1 MNIIQRAALRLAGV
15 KLKDLAALHP
25 EAFTREILYSGNS
38 DQARDT
44 MPAASNAYDEYAG
57 QAWIYKATSTVARS
71 FRSVPLYVMRG
82 EEWVENHPVELLL
95 AKPNPVMSG
104 SALWEQWITDIYLAG
119 ETGLELTIG
128 KDGNGN
134 KRAQLWPRQGR
145 HVKVIPVKGKE
156 RYQEVLSY
164 VIDDG
169 MGDPFS
175 LSPPEFVWSR
185 LYNPLSAWRGLGVYQ
200 AAALGVGTDK
210 QAQKYVAA
218 FFRGMARPDY
228 VVTTPQGVTKTEQDM
243 ILAQIEAMTQGKNR
257 GVVMEQG
264 ITDIKP
270 LSFAPKDTIWETI
283 RNMTREEIGAVAGVP
298 GELMGDKSATYENRA
313 EAVKSFWN
321 DTIRPYADWRDE
333 LLTAYFRSIGAI
345 KDNEAIESD
354 FSDVEALEQSY
365 GDRLTYATQ
374 LTALGVTL
382 RDANEMFDLGIPD
395 ASLAASE
402 VPEPDPVA
410 APAEGQTPPNV
421 SPPEGQDTPDTPDV
435 PTKALTRA
443 MPWPVYGSDEHK
455 AMLDIW
461 EKAIAPREARM
472 RQALRQLFAEQEKD
486 VLRRLG
492 FSKSGDQVVYR
503 GDWDRDVLRNLGSE
517 KALAKSAADNPFDL
531 AKWIRLFR
539 VRLSPQI
546 RLTLAEA
553 GRDAMSDLNI
563 GVSFDV
569 SEPEVLNYM
578 RDRENKIKGVVE
590 KTFDDLKRDISEGID
605 AGESIDKLAARVQE
619 RMGPIADGRATM
631 IARTEVIGASNG
643 GKVLAWKQSGV
654 VTGKRWLAS
663 TSHMGADDPHP
674 VRDAHVEL
682 HGQEVGIDE
691 PFTVDGEEAQA
702 PGQFG
707 VAELDIQCRCTMLAV
722 TDQGRGMKALPEP
735 AQAQAAPIPQP
746 VINITM
752 PPITITANMPAQ
764 AAPVVNVTNEIPEQ
778 REIPAPIVN
787 VAAPVVNV
795 AASEQPAPVV
805 NVTMPRATSQTQT
818 VNRDAQG
825 SILSTTTR
833 IDYEGDR

>member
-1 MNIIQRAALRLAGV
+1 MNIWKRAMLRLAGV
-15 KLKDLAALHP
+15 KVKDLAALHP

-82 EEWVENHPVELLL
+82 EDWVENHPVELLL

-119 ETGLELTIG
+119 ETGLELTYD
-128 KDGNGN
+128 KAR
-134 KRAQLWPRQGR
+134 KRLQLWPRQGR

-200 AAALGVGTDK
+200 AAALGVNTGK
-210 QAQKYVAA
+210 QAQKYAA
-218 FFRGMARPDY
+218 SFFKGMARPDY
-228 VVTTPQGVTKTEQDM
+228 VVTTPQGVTQTEKDI
-243 ILAQIEAMTQGKNR
+243 ILAQIEAMTTGRNR
-257 GVVMEQG
+257 GIVMEQG

-270 LSFAPKDTIWETI
+270 LSFAPKDLIWETI
-283 RNMTREEIGAVAGVP
+283 MAMTREEVGAVAGVP

-333 LLTAYFRSIGAI
+333 LLTGFFRSIGAI

-354 FSDVEALEQSY
+354 FGDVEALEQSY

-382 RDANEMFDLGIPD
+382 RDANDMLDLGIPD

-402 VPEPDPVA
+402 VPEPGPVA
-410 APAEGQTPPNV
+410 APAEGQTPPNA
-421 SPPEGQDTPDTPDV
+421 SPPEGQDAPDTPDTPDV

-472 RQALRQLFAEQEKD
+472 RQALRQLFSEQEKD
-486 VLRRLG
+486 VQRRV
-492 FSKSGDQVVYR
+492 SSG
-503 GDWDRDVLRNLGSE
+503 
-517 KALAKSAADNPFDL
+517 AKSAEDAAKAPFDL
-531 AKWIRLFR
+531 AKWIRLFKL
-539 VRLSPQI
+539 RLSPQI

-553 GRDAMSDLNI
+553 GRDAMNDLNI

-569 SEPEVLNYM
+569 SEPQVLNYM

-605 AGESIDKLAARVQE
+605 AGESIDKIAARVQE

-663 TSHMGADDPHP
+663 TSHMGANDPNP
-674 VRDAHVEL
+674 VRDSHVEA
-682 HGQEVGIDE
+682 HGQEVGINED
-691 PFTVDGEEAQA
+691 FTVGNGEGKA
-702 PGQFG
+702 PGQIG
-707 VAELDIQCRCTMLAV
+707 LAEEDINCRCTMLAV

-735 AQAQAAPIPQP
+735 VKEAAAPAQ
-746 VINITM
+746 VFNITM
-752 PPITITANMPAQ
+752 PPINITANMPAQ
-764 AAPVVNVTNEIPEQ
+764 AAPVVTVTNAIPEQ
-778 REIPAPIVN
+778 REIPATIVN

-795 AASEQPAPVV
+795 EKQDAPVV
-805 NVTMPRATSQTQT
+805 SVSLPRATSQTQT

-825 SILSTTTR
+825 SIISTTTR
-833 IDYEGDR
+833 IDYEGE